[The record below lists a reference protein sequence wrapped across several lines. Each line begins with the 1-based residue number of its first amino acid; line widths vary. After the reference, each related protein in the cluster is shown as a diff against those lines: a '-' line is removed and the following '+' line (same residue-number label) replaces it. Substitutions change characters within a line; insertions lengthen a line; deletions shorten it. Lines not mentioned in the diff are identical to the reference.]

1 MEQQT
6 QHTNNILKG
15 KRILVTGVVSKLSI
29 AAGIADALHRAGAEL
44 AFTYQNEKLKS
55 RVSKMAEQWGSQLV
69 FPCDV
74 SSDEEISNLVSSLQ
88 QHWDYCD
95 GFVHSIAFAP
105 ADQLQGDFF
114 QNVSREG
121 FKIAHDISS
130 YSLSA
135 LAKALYP
142 LMENRAASIIALS
155 YLGANRCI
163 PNYNVMGLAKASLEA
178 NVRYLAYSMG
188 PKGIRVNAVSAG
200 PIRTL
205 AASGIKNFK
214 SMLNHNEQVTP
225 LRRNVTIEEVGQ
237 SAAFLCSDMA
247 SAITGEVLH
256 VDAGFHIV
264 GLGDQTPEM
273 K

>member
-6 QHTNNILKG
+6 QHTSTILKG

-44 AFTYQNEKLKS
+44 AFTYQNEKLKD
-55 RVSKMAEQWGSQLV
+55 RVSKMAAQWGSELV

-74 SSDEEISNLVSSLQ
+74 SSDEEIANLVNSLQ

-114 QNVSREG
+114 ENVTREG

-142 LMENRAASIIALS
+142 LMENRAASIIALKKFCKIS
-155 YLGANRCI
+155 
-163 PNYNVMGLAKASLEA
+163 E
-178 NVRYLAYSMG
+178 
-188 PKGIRVNAVSAG
+188 
-200 PIRTL
+200 
-205 AASGIKNFK
+205 
-214 SMLNHNEQVTP
+214 VTP
-225 LRRNVTIEEVGQ
+225 RTSFNWR
-237 SAAFLCSDMA
+237 SF
-247 SAITGEVLH
+247 
-256 VDAGFHIV
+256 
-264 GLGDQTPEM
+264 
-273 K
+273 